1 MKEKRE
7 RKNVISFIL
16 ALLIAVLGSIGGA
29 SAVYAEDRTITRAQ
43 WLHELVELF
52 DMTVEED
59 NYPDNY
65 FSDISADDSYYRDI
79 MVATEFGLVD
89 VEAGYELLPDNPVT
103 REYAA
108 YTMDICLGYALGEN
122 ETYEFNDSADFTNQ
136 DDTHLEAAQIAVNH
150 NWIALTDGNFEPQ
163 KSLSQTEK
171 ELMFSEARIQIKSQK
186 ISADHD
192 NTVKLADN
200 VIEIPSD
207 VECVFEE
214 YDDGKYVTLLGYTG
228 DLKGNDT
235 FVMWLDGFPV
245 VYRAVSVE
253 DMGSG
258 PVVKIVDGDID
269 SAIEEMN
276 VEGSMTADLAEATQA
291 GEEGS
296 MVWIAGGTAEQNF
309 EDGREITDPR
319 LAGNVPIKAI
329 KRSIPIK
336 LADGLSA
343 QIDVT
348 MPQPTV
354 NYRINGV
361 REIYVVLKGD
371 TTVSAT
377 IKGNAMESLGFP
389 KSIDLI
395 NLPVMGIGSAKVSVS
410 LEASGQGSLNYN
422 FDTEVGLHYKSGQG
436 TTIVKKFV
444 KKNFSLSAKAELE
457 ATLTTSIGID
467 KIPQING
474 TAWAKIGPRMGLD
487 AWTYGDG
494 KKPEMCMDTHAYIY
508 AGCGVTLKIFGRDY
522 SPKPYNIWTVNN
534 SPMRLANHYED
545 DVLVDYCTRNASDQ
559 RYYTK
564 RSSKYFSDG
573 STSYNS
579 GEGYDGEN
587 AVQPVYEY
595 SISQNDKDEDV
606 ATITKYYG
614 AVSAITVPETI
625 DGYPVVAIGESVFEG
640 NKYLRT
646 MLIPDCIT
654 SIDRRA
660 FAKTNLQSLVLPG
673 KLEYLGREIL
683 SGNTEIREITIPKTL
698 KEVGSSYSN
707 ILEGDGPFA
716 DSCIQSAV
724 IEDGMTVIPANLFHK
739 NTTLTSVVI
748 PNTVTKIGNFAFAE
762 TDIASIEIPDTVTE
776 ICRFALARTK
786 LTELK
791 LPSNLEYIG
800 RRILSENTGVTEIL
814 VPKTVKEAGSEY
826 DNILEGDGP
835 FAGSNIQVAV
845 IEKGMTFVP
854 ANLFHKTANLTNVE
868 IPNTATGIGSFAF
881 AETNIAD
888 ITIPDTVTD
897 IYRFALAKTKLTELK
912 LPSNLKYIG
921 RAILSGNFGVTEIT
935 IPKTVEEIGSEYSN
949 IIEGDGPFAESNIQ
963 KAAIQE
969 GMTHIPE
976 NLFHKTYTLTS
987 LTIPDSVTAI
997 DRFALAETGL
1007 KEIKLPET
1015 MTTLGYAVFE
1025 GSALEQITL
1034 PESVTEMYNYVF
1046 CNCKKLT
1053 SVQLP
1058 SHRENIG
1065 EGTFSG
1071 CVSLESIKLPDT
1083 VTTIWE
1089 KAFEGCTSLKNIEW
1103 GKSLQRIKG
1112 YVFKDCTSLT
1122 DVAIPDTVT
1131 SIEAGVFEN
1140 CDGLVKVAVP
1150 NSVMIIGADIFY
1162 DCDSLTD
1169 VALGNGITQIP
1180 ESGFEHCDKL
1190 EKIVLPYR
1198 IKKIGDSAFKNCI
1211 AFTAITI
1218 PRATASIGN
1227 SVFSYPSKMTIYGVA
1242 GTYAETYAADNSIK
1256 FAAQEVAVTKA
1267 TLDQTEVTLN
1277 KGANCKL
1284 KLTVEPANF
1293 TDEVNWRS
1301 TNPEIAAIDDSGLL
1315 TAKSVGTATI
1325 KVTAGNESVSCKVTV
1340 VQPVSWISLN
1350 KNSLSLEAL
1359 STYQLT
1365 ARVYPEEAYNKKV
1378 EWSSSD
1384 ETVAKVDQSGF
1395 VTCLKKGTAKIT
1407 VLAKDG
1413 SGEKDTCTINV
1424 LNNGYAAKTV
1434 EDLESPHNYPNNC
1447 FDFWQYTSSESGDA
1461 LEVTF
1466 DERTEVEEDFDF
1478 IYIYSGDGTEIG
1490 KYTGKQLSG
1499 AIIEVPGNTIR
1510 IKLVSDNAGN
1520 KWGFKVTDIIASESV
1535 KTEQKISVED
1545 SFSKTF
1551 GEVSFNVGAIL
1562 EQGDGE
1568 LSYSSNNEAVAA
1580 VDQDGNVTINGVG
1593 TVTVTVTASETE
1605 TYKEIQKM
1613 VTITVSKA
1621 NPDLGL
1627 SYETD
1632 TIGVGQTVT
1641 IYGECEAGD
1650 IIYETDNPSVAT
1662 VDGNGIVTGIGIGV
1676 AHITA
1681 KVESNA
1687 NYEAVSKTVIINVV
1701 DEAEIRIAL
1710 QDCSIQLSNYNF
1722 VYNGNAIT
1730 PNVTVNYGNLELE
1743 KDRDYQVA
1751 YANNINPGQAT
1762 VYIAAKEGSKYM
1774 GTVSVEFTI
1783 KPVPDQNTSSIAGNA
1798 FSNCDNLITVNI
1810 KEGVTSIGDYAFAD
1824 CKNLSGIYFYGSR
1837 PQTGKEIFKND
1848 NVTIYYPYNDSSW
1861 TLDSMESFGAN
1872 NVTWCAWNPQTGE
1885 PAKRDLA
1892 LCKVNITDANYVY
1905 DGSPK
1910 TLNLSVYDGTKQL
1923 TEGTDYTIE
1932 YSGNI
1937 NAGIAQVKIQ
1947 GIGMYG
1953 GSYTQTFTIG
1963 KAASEIKFNVE
1974 SLGKAYG
1981 DPAFVNAASKVK
1993 GDGEINYSSDNPGI
2007 ASIDPK
2013 TGEVTIQSA
2022 GSVTIRAKLSAGA
2035 DYEASEASYTLAIG
2049 KGVQNITAVDI
2060 TRTYS
2065 KKKQTVN
2072 IGASAKD
2079 NVKLSYFSNNKKVTV
2094 NASGKI
2100 TIAAKFIGS
2109 AVITIQAE
2117 ASEKY
2122 DSASAQVQVIVNPTN
2137 TSVKKV
2143 GNSGK
2148 KTMTV
2153 QWKKNTTASGYEIQ
2167 YSTNKKFKSGVK
2179 TRKVSKNSTTKMK
2192 ISKLTK
2198 GKKYY
2203 VRIRAYKSTGGK
2215 KYYSKWSGAKSVK
2228 IKK

>member
-29 SAVYAEDRTITRAQ
+29 SAVYAEDSTITRAQ

-136 DDTHLEAAQIAVNH
+136 DDTHLEAAQVAVNH
-150 NWIALTDGNFEPQ
+150 NWISLTDGNFEPQ
-163 KSLSQTEK
+163 KSLSQAEK
-171 ELMFSEARIQIKSQK
+171 ELMFSEARTQIKSQK

-207 VECVFEE
+207 VEYAFEE

-228 DLKGNDT
+228 DLKANDT

-276 VEGSMTADLAEATQA
+276 VEGSMNADLAEATQA

-354 NYRINGV
+354 SYRINGV

-436 TTIVKKFV
+436 TTIVKNFV

-522 SPKPYNIWTVNN
+522 SPKPYDIWTVNN

-545 DVLVDYCTRNASDQ
+545 DALVDHCTRNASDQ

-625 DGYPVVAIGESVFEG
+625 DGYPVVAIGESAFEG

-654 SIDRRA
+654 SIGRRA
-660 FAKTNLQSLVLPG
+660 FANTNLQSLVLPG
-673 KLEYLGREIL
+673 KLEYLGYEIL
-683 SGNTEIREITIPKTL
+683 DGNTDVL
-698 KEVGSSYSN
+698 
-707 ILEGDGPFA
+707 
-716 DSCIQSAV
+716 
-724 IEDGMTVIPANLFHK
+724 
-739 NTTLTSVVI
+739 
-748 PNTVTKIGNFAFAE
+748 
-762 TDIASIEIPDTVTE
+762 
-776 ICRFALARTK
+776 
-786 LTELK
+786 
-791 LPSNLEYIG
+791 
-800 RRILSENTGVTEIL
+800 
-814 VPKTVKEAGSEY
+814 
-826 DNILEGDGP
+826 
-835 FAGSNIQVAV
+835 
-845 IEKGMTFVP
+845 
-854 ANLFHKTANLTNVE
+854 
-868 IPNTATGIGSFAF
+868 
-881 AETNIAD
+881 
-888 ITIPDTVTD
+888 
-897 IYRFALAKTKLTELK
+897 
-912 LPSNLKYIG
+912 
-921 RAILSGNFGVTEIT
+921 EIT
-935 IPKTVEEIGSEYSN
+935 IPKTVKETEWNYLTEGPFGKSNIKRAVIENGMTSVSNYMFMGATALESVELPETITKIGSHTFEETALTEIKLPEILIEIGEKAFAKTKLEELKLPSRVEVLGSEILSGNTGVEDIVIPARVKETKWNYLT
-949 IIEGDGPFAESNIQ
+949 EGPFGKSSIKRAVIEN
-963 KAAIQE
+963 
-969 GMTHIPE
+969 GMTTVSNYMFMGATALESVELPE
-976 NLFHKTYTLTS
+976 TITKIGSHTFEGTALT
-987 LTIPDSVTAI
+987 
-997 DRFALAETGL
+997 
-1007 KEIKLPET
+1007 EIKLPET
-1015 MTTLGYAVFE
+1015 LTEIRSYAFTE
-1025 GSALEQITL
+1025 SELEKIII
-1034 PESVTEMYNYVF
+1034 PDSVTSMDTYIF
-1046 CNCKKLT
+1046 SKCKKLI
-1053 SVQLP
+1053 SVQIP
-1058 SHRENIG
+1058 NSRENIN

-1112 YVFKDCTSLT
+1112 YAFKDCTSLT

-1169 VALGNGITQIP
+1169 VVLGNGITQIP

-1211 AFTAITI
+1211 ALTSITI
-1218 PRATASIGN
+1218 PRATAAIGN
-1227 SVFSYPSKMTIYGVA
+1227 SVFSYPSKMTIYGVP

-1256 FAAQEVAVTKA
+1256 FAAQEVVVTKA

-1277 KGANCKL
+1277 KGVNCKL
-1284 KLTVEPANF
+1284 KLAVEPANF

-1350 KNSLSLEAL
+1350 KNSLSMEAL

-1384 ETVAKVDQSGF
+1384 ETVATVDQSGF

-1434 EDLESPHNYPNNC
+1434 EELESPHNYPNNC
-1447 FDFWQYTSSESGDA
+1447 SDFWQYTSSESGDA

-1535 KTEQKISVED
+1535 KTEQKISGED
-1545 SFSKTF
+1545 SFSKVF
-1551 GEVSFNVGAIL
+1551 GDASFNVGAIL

-1605 TYKEIQKM
+1605 TYKETKKT

-1730 PNVTVNYGNLELE
+1730 PNVTVNYGNLVLE

-1810 KEGVTSIGDYAFAD
+1810 KESVTSIGDYAFAD

-1861 TLDSMESFGAN
+1861 TLDCMESFGAN
-1872 NVTWCAWNPQTGE
+1872 NVTWCAWNPRTGE

-1923 TEGTDYTIE
+1923 AEGTDYTVE

-1981 DPAFVNAASKVK
+1981 DTAFVNAVSKVK

-2022 GSVTIRAKLSAGA
+2022 GTVTIRAKLSAGA

-2060 TRTYS
+2060 TRAYS

-2100 TIAAKFIGS
+2100 TIASKFIGS

-2122 DSASAQVQVIVNPTN
+2122 GSASAQIQVIVNPTN

-2179 TRKVSKNSTTKMK
+2179 TKKVSKNSTTKMK

-2198 GKKYY
+2198 GKQYY